1 MGYIVKMPKLGMEM
15 KSGTITRWVV
25 DEGETVEKGDV
36 VAEIESE
43 KTAAEIE
50 AREAGVL
57 RQRFMSEGDETAP
70 GGSLA
75 ILAGAD
81 EDISPLVAEVDGA
94 SVSAESESGEQATE
108 SGSATSSDGQ
118 SGQSGQAD
126 QTAAVTKRDDG
137 AADDVR
143 ASPRAKQQ
151 ATELGV
157 DLTRVTGTGP
167 QGAITEDDVTAA
179 AESGAGGSAAS
190 DVRASPRATKRAEE
204 LGVDLTRV
212 EGTGYQGAITEE
224 DVESASAERGDD
236 ASGAGRTTDRPLSG
250 MRQTIANRLGTSYRE
265 AVHVTEHRTAD
276 AEALLSAATA
286 ASETFSADVSVT
298 DVLLRSLSAALTD
311 HPEFNATFEDDVH
324 RLHEDHNLC
333 VAVDVEEGLI
343 APVVRNVGSDHIVDI
358 AEKRARVT
366 ERALS
371 GEYSMDDL
379 SGGTFTVTNLGVLGV
394 ESFDPVIN
402 PPQVAILGVNAIAER
417 PTKGDDGGVEFRRAL
432 PLDLSFDHR
441 VVDGADAARFLD
453 TLVGHLEDPWPLLE
467 GVDRRE
473 ATPVELPEGKVS
485 ASVDPAFDG
494 SISAGSF
501 EYSFAVTE
509 QLGGSEDAPT
519 PVDFFLGALSAC
531 LSSSIG
537 VQANMRDI
545 DFDDITVDVEATPPE
560 GSVESLAVHVT
571 VATDADD
578 AIIDR
583 IVNNGERTCH
593 VAELLR
599 EDLPVEVSWERA

>member
-25 DEGETVEKGDV
+25 DEGESVEEGDV

-43 KTAAEIE
+43 KTAAEID
-50 AREAGVL
+50 ARESGVL
-57 RQRFMSEGDETAP
+57 RRRYLEEGDETSP
-70 GGSLA
+70 GGVLG

-81 EDISPLVAEVDGA
+81 EDISALEAQVEEEGGVVEAEEETAEPAEA
-94 SVSAESESGEQATE
+94 SAQSASSER
-108 SGSATSSDGQ
+108 SS
-118 SGQSGQAD
+118 
-126 QTAAVTKRDDG
+126 AVTKRSGSQPSGEVKASPRARQRADDLDVDLATVEG
-137 AADDVR
+137 TGPQGSVTEQDVVAAAEGVGESVSTSDVR
-143 ASPRAKQQ
+143 ASPRAK
-151 ATELGV
+151 
-157 DLTRVTGTGP
+157 
-167 QGAITEDDVTAA
+167 
-179 AESGAGGSAAS
+179 
-190 DVRASPRATKRAEE
+190 KRAEDLE
-204 LGVDLTRV
+204 VDLTRV
-212 EGTGYQGAITEE
+212 EGTGPQGSITEE
-224 DVESASAERGDD
+224 DVETAAEEGSAG
-236 ASGAGRTTDRPLSG
+236 GPAGRTTERPLSG
-250 MRQTIANRLGTSYRE
+250 MRRTIADRLGQSYRE

-276 AEALLSAATA
+276 AEAVLAAADA

-298 DVLLRSLSAALTD
+298 DVLLRALSAALTD

-324 RLHEDHNLC
+324 RLHEEHNLC
-333 VAVDVEEGLI
+333 VAVDVEAGLI

-366 ERALS
+366 EKALS
-371 GEYSMDDL
+371 GDYTMDDL

-402 PPQVAILGVNAIAER
+402 PPQVAILGVNAIGET
-417 PTKGDDGGVEFRRAL
+417 PTKGDDGSVVFRRTL

-453 TLVGHLEDPWPLLE
+453 TFVGHLENPWPLLE

-473 ATPVELPEGKVS
+473 ATPVELPEGRVS
-485 ASVDPAFDG
+485 ASIDTDFDG

-501 EYSFAVTE
+501 EYEFAVTE
-509 QLGGSEDAPT
+509 QLGGSEDAPM
-519 PVDFFLGALSAC
+519 PVDFFLGSLAAC

-537 VQANMRDI
+537 VQANMRDVA
-545 DFDDITVDVEATPPE
+545 FDDITVDVEATPPE
-560 GSVESLAVHVT
+560 GSVESLAVHVS

-578 AIIDR
+578 AIVDR
-583 IVNNGERTCH
+583 IVTNGERTCH

-599 EDLPVEVSWERA
+599 EDLPVEVTWDRG

>member
-25 DEGETVEKGDV
+25 DEGESVEEGDV

-43 KTAAEIE
+43 KTAAEID
-50 AREAGVL
+50 ARESGVL
-57 RQRFMSEGDETAP
+57 RRRYLEEGDETSP
-70 GGSLA
+70 GGVLG

-81 EDISPLVAEVDGA
+81 EDISALEAQVEEEGGVVEAEEETAEPAEA
-94 SVSAESESGEQATE
+94 SAQSASSER
-108 SGSATSSDGQ
+108 SS
-118 SGQSGQAD
+118 
-126 QTAAVTKRDDG
+126 AVTKRSGSQPSGEVKASPRARQRADDLDVDLVTVEG
-137 AADDVR
+137 TGPQGSVTEQDVVAAAEGVGDSVSTSDVR
-143 ASPRAKQQ
+143 ASPRAK
-151 ATELGV
+151 
-157 DLTRVTGTGP
+157 
-167 QGAITEDDVTAA
+167 
-179 AESGAGGSAAS
+179 
-190 DVRASPRATKRAEE
+190 KRAEDLE
-204 LGVDLTRV
+204 VDLTRV
-212 EGTGYQGAITEE
+212 EGTGPQGSITEE
-224 DVESASAERGDD
+224 DVETAAEEGSAG
-236 ASGAGRTTDRPLSG
+236 GPAGRTTERPLSG
-250 MRQTIANRLGTSYRE
+250 MRRTIADRLGQSYRE

-276 AEALLSAATA
+276 AEAVLAAADA

-298 DVLLRSLSAALTD
+298 DVLLRALSAALTD

-324 RLHEDHNLC
+324 RLHEEHNLC
-333 VAVDVEEGLI
+333 VAVDVEAGLI

-366 ERALS
+366 EKALS
-371 GEYSMDDL
+371 GDYTMDDL

-402 PPQVAILGVNAIAER
+402 PPQVAILGVNAIGET
-417 PTKGDDGGVEFRRAL
+417 PTKGDDGSVVFRRTL

-453 TLVGHLEDPWPLLE
+453 TFVGHLENPWPLLE

-473 ATPVELPEGKVS
+473 ATPVELPEGRVS
-485 ASVDPAFDG
+485 ASIDTDFDG

-501 EYSFAVTE
+501 EYEFAVTE
-509 QLGGSEDAPT
+509 QLGGSEDAPM
-519 PVDFFLGALSAC
+519 PVDFFLGSLAAC

-537 VQANMRDI
+537 VQANMRDVA
-545 DFDDITVDVEATPPE
+545 FDDITVDVEATPPE
-560 GSVESLAVHVT
+560 GSVESLAVHVS

-578 AIIDR
+578 AIVDR
-583 IVNNGERTCH
+583 IVTNGERTCH

-599 EDLPVEVSWERA
+599 EDLPVEVTWDRG

>member
-25 DEGETVEKGDV
+25 DEGESIEEGDV

-50 AREAGVL
+50 ARESGVL
-57 RQRFMSEGDETAP
+57 RRRYLEEGDETAP
-70 GGSLA
+70 GGILG

-81 EDISPLVAEVDGA
+81 EDISALETQVEEEGGVAEAADETAEPAEA
-94 SVSAESESGEQATE
+94 SAQ
-108 SGSATSSDGQ
+108 SGSSDRSS
-118 SGQSGQAD
+118 
-126 QTAAVTKRDDG
+126 AVTKRSGSQSSGEVKASPRARQRAEDLDVDLVTVEG
-137 AADDVR
+137 TGPQGSVTEEDVVAAAEGVGEAVSTSDVR
-143 ASPRAKQQ
+143 ASPRAK
-151 ATELGV
+151 
-157 DLTRVTGTGP
+157 
-167 QGAITEDDVTAA
+167 
-179 AESGAGGSAAS
+179 
-190 DVRASPRATKRAEE
+190 KRAED
-204 LGVDLTRV
+204 LDVDLTRV
-212 EGTGYQGAITEE
+212 EGTGPQGSITEE
-224 DVESASAERGDD
+224 DVEAAAESAGAAE
-236 ASGAGRTTDRPLSG
+236 ATSGPAGRTTERPLTG
-250 MRQTIANRLGTSYRE
+250 MRQTIANRLGKSYRE

-276 AEALLSAATA
+276 AEALLAAADA

-298 DVLLRSLSAALTD
+298 DVLLRALSAALTD

-333 VAVDVEEGLI
+333 VAVDVEAGLI

-358 AEKRARVT
+358 AEKRAHVT
-366 ERALS
+366 EKALS
-371 GEYSMDDL
+371 GDYTMDDL

-402 PPQVAILGVNAIAER
+402 PPQVAILGVNAIGET
-417 PTKGDDGGVEFRRAL
+417 PTKGDDGSVVFRRTL

-453 TLVGHLEDPWPLLE
+453 TFVGHLEDPWPLLE

-473 ATPVELPEGKVS
+473 ATPVELPEGHVS
-485 ASVDPAFDG
+485 ASIDPDFDG
-494 SISAGSF
+494 SISAGTF
-501 EYSFAVTE
+501 GYEFAVTE
-509 QLGGSEDAPT
+509 QLGGSEDAPM
-519 PVDFFLGALSAC
+519 PVDFFLGSLAAC

-537 VQANMRDI
+537 VQANMRDVA
-545 DFDDITVDVEATPPE
+545 FDDITVDVEATPPE

-571 VATDADD
+571 ITTDADE

-599 EDLPVEVSWERA
+599 EDLPVEVTWDRV